1 MASSVEAGSAG
12 SVHALMVS
20 DGRRP
25 EASSIHHGLSVG
37 CSLRRFDLV
46 VCWRGRKVAVK
57 PGVFTGIWMHASTAR
72 LAYCRYWKAGWR
84 HSQGRMAVRCTEG
97 IEGCRAEYVL
107 TGLGMINDWF
117 WNASK
122 AGVLSILDGWLE
134 TKPSLFVHGHVGMDE
149 DNMGEVYGWTG
160 GQLAP
165 RQNSRLHR
173 FFFSFVSSSV
183 LIKTSSSEST
193 SFILGMNGL
202 KRKRPFTGGGVS
214 SRTRTRKAV
223 SNRNEPVREES
234 NPVRGMTVVSLSLD
248 TESEG
253 MSVVSSKEKA
263 SVVALC
269 WKRCLILC
277 RAAPRKW
284 MITLEPYQVFP
295 AWDGHEVD
303 LSTCIIIKFQRS

>member
-57 PGVFTGIWMHASTAR
+57 PGVFTGIWMHASTGWIVGCRAEFVLIDLAR

-97 IEGCRAEYVL
+97 IEGCRSEYVL

-134 TKPSLFVHGHVGMDE
+134 TKPSLFVHGHVGMV
-149 DNMGEVYGWTG
+149 G
-160 GQLAP
+160 
-165 RQNSRLHR
+165 
-173 FFFSFVSSSV
+173 
-183 LIKTSSSEST
+183 
-193 SFILGMNGL
+193 
-202 KRKRPFTGGGVS
+202 
-214 SRTRTRKAV
+214 
-223 SNRNEPVREES
+223 
-234 NPVRGMTVVSLSLD
+234 
-248 TESEG
+248 
-253 MSVVSSKEKA
+253 
-263 SVVALC
+263 
-269 WKRCLILC
+269 
-277 RAAPRKW
+277 
-284 MITLEPYQVFP
+284 
-295 AWDGHEVD
+295 
-303 LSTCIIIKFQRS
+303 